1 MIKSPI
7 PQGSSL
13 GELFAGAG
21 KTVIILVVL
30 ASLGL
35 HTLNFF
41 AWTFPEAQAIY
52 RPLGFGLTGG
62 AFIVYVLVF
71 KYGAKTDLKRFVALS
86 MIIICGLGELAA
98 AGFGMQIEAYTNAGI
113 QLTAK
118 SIDLMIW
125 AIRILGGIH
134 AVALVLDFIGD
145 DIGEAWKKK
154 GVPISTGSIQRIDDT
169 VFDRRQNQPSTFRYP
184 YLTDKGPIISQ
195 VPHPTNEVCQEC
207 GFDVATK
214 GHHHRCSQWHGFQT
228 PTPKDEPTS
237 ARVPFQPE

>member
-7 PQGSSL
+7 LQGSSL

-21 KTVIILVVL
+21 KTVVILVVL
-30 ASLGL
+30 AFLGL

-41 AWTFPEAQAIY
+41 AWTFPDDQAMY

-145 DIGEAWKKK
+145 DIGAAWKK
-154 GVPISTGSIQRIDDT
+154 GEPIDNT
-169 VFDRRQNQPSTFRYP
+169 VFDRRQSQPTTFHYP
-184 YLTDKGPIISQ
+184 YQTGREPTLGQARAVSNL
-195 VPHPTNEVCQEC
+195 PHPTNEVCQEC

-228 PTPKDEPTS
+228 PTPKDEPKS
-237 ARVPFQPE
+237 AQIPFQPE